1 MDFIFNKR
9 INTQSF
15 SEGDLQTC
23 RQQNGSLLLWRSLLW
38 KDGWRVRSGWHQPC
52 WGLWVQGIC
61 CGKKSWHADSPPL
74 PETHTPHTHASSL
87 HPLPGSLEES
97 TRTWL
102 AHDECEPWLR
112 GEVKL
117 HLPLSRTVLSPS
129 QQHTHLL
136 SLQSYRDYRVKSTV
150 WEAAVQMCG
159 QPTEIPN
166 SFAPPST
173 SLLQT
178 NMPIPRMFLLSLTL
192 FTGIGATCLS
202 WDCYI
207 VYV

>member
-1 MDFIFNKR
+1 MDGESGLDDTSPAGDREFRASAVEKWKVGMQT
-9 INTQSF
+9 NT
-15 SEGDLQTC
+15 
-23 RQQNGSLLLWRSLLW
+23 
-38 KDGWRVRSGWHQPC
+38 HPP
-52 WGLWVQGIC
+52 
-61 CGKKSWHADSPPL
+61 SPKH
-74 PETHTPHTHASSL
+74 THTHTHTRASSL

-112 GEVKL
+112 GEVKVY
-117 HLPLSRTVLSPS
+117 LPLSRTVLSPS
-129 QQHTHLL
+129 QQYTHLL

-150 WEAAVQMCG
+150 WDAAVQMCG

-178 NMPIPRMFLLSLTL
+178 NMPIPGMFLPSLTL
-192 FTGIGATCLS
+192 FTGIVATCLS

-207 VYV
+207 VCVYIAKLILHCGYKCATVFFSPYCISFTHLQPSL